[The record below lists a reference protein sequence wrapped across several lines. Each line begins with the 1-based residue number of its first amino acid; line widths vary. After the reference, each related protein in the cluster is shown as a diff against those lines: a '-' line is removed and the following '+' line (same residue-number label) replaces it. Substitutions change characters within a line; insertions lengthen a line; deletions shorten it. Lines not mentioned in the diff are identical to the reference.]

1 MAAFVVHTGFRP
13 YRKGG
18 QTTMDAFIIGKK
30 RGIKQKIDK
39 QEYSHT
45 DDNGIF
51 MFPAITRK
59 GAEYSFK
66 VG

>member
-1 MAAFVVHTGFRP
+1 MAAFVLHTGFRP
-13 YRKGG
+13 YCKGG
-18 QTTMDAFIIGKK
+18 QNTMDTFIIGKK

-39 QEYSHT
+39 QKYSHT

-51 MFPAITRK
+51 IFLAITRK